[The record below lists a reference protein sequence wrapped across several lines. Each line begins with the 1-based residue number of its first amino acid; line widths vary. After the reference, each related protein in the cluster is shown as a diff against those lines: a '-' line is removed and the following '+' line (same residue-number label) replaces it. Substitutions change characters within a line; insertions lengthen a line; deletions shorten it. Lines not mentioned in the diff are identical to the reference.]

1 MPHDNGHENERNRG
15 AGRRITLLP
24 STSQS
29 ATYGGGDTN
38 TASQANPADVTVPV
52 TLGK

>member
-1 MPHDNGHENERNRG
+1 MPHDNGNENESNRG
-15 AGRRITLLP
+15 EGRRITIIT

-29 ATYGGGDTN
+29 ATYDGGDTN